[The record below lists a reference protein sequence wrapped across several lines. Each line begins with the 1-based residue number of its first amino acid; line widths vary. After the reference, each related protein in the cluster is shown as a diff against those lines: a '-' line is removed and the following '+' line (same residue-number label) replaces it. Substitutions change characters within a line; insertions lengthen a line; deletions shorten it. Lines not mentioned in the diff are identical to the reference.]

1 MAAHGCGPRPGRLAC
16 PDAERP
22 GRLGPRHAPGPQEM
36 DGRQCRPVGQRACDW
51 PAKPARRC
59 SRGAVDRLAAS
70 ATAPAA
76 RIGYCGPAD
85 AAAADQA
92 GPAVLARGLWTGRL
106 RQPRHP
112 RPASGTA
119 DRRIRLQR
127 ARPARRSQRREDHRL
142 AASAPARAARQRYWR
157 PPPLRY
163 YHCDVHL
170 GECAFGAPLV
180 RPSANRAPMGPRAVG
195 LATAAVGLKARWR
208 PARQVVTGLAATG
221 TAQRAR
227 RGRRRAAAATGRPCA
242 GTRL

>member
-1 MAAHGCGPRPGRLAC
+1 MAAHGCGPRPGRPVC

-22 GRLGPRHAPGPQEM
+22 GRLGPRHAT
-36 DGRQCRPVGQRACDW
+36 GRHDMA
-51 PAKPARRC
+51 
-59 SRGAVDRLAAS
+59 AAS
-70 ATAPAA
+70 ADRWGSRRATGRPSRPGGA
-76 RIGYCGPAD
+76 REGP
-85 AAAADQA
+85 
-92 GPAVLARGLWTGRL
+92 WTGRL